1 MANQEKV
8 DAVDKIAKSLEESS
22 AAVLT
27 NYRGLKVSE
36 MHALRRVL
44 GADTTYTVVKNTLT
58 RRAVAK
64 AGLDELTEHLQGPT
78 AIAFIKGDAAVA
90 AKGIRDFAK
99 DNPLL
104 EIKAGIFEGRAV
116 SADEV
121 KLIADLEPRE
131 VLLAKLAG
139 AMKGNLTKAVGT
151 FAAPLSKFA
160 RLAEALK
167 ATKPAESAASAA
179 PAEAAADA
187 SAETAE
193 VPNTEESTEASE
205 S

>member
-8 DAVDKIAKSLEESS
+8 DAVDKIAKSLEDSS

-44 GADTTYTVVKNTLT
+44 GAETTYTVVKNTLT

-90 AKGIRDFAK
+90 AKGLRDFAK

-104 EIKAGIFEGRAV
+104 EIKAGVFEGRAV

-121 KLIADLEPRE
+121 KQIADLEPRE

-151 FAAPLSKFA
+151 FAAPLSQFA

-167 ATKPAESAASAA
+167 AKKPADVAA

-187 SAETAE
+187 PAPAAE
-193 VPNTEESTEASE
+193 VPSTEESTEASE

>member
-8 DAVDKIAKSLEESS
+8 DAVDKIAKSLEDSS

-64 AGLDELTEHLQGPT
+64 AGLEELTEHLQGPT

-104 EIKAGIFEGRAV
+104 EIKAGVFEGRAV

-151 FAAPLSKFA
+151 FAAPLSQFA

-167 ATKPAESAASAA
+167 AKKPADSAA
-179 PAEAAADA
+179 PAEDAADA
-187 SAETAE
+187 PAQ
-193 VPNTEESTEASE
+193 NTEESTEASE